1 MWFYQFTKFSGVIV
15 LEDVSARGF
24 RTYDSSLQLFDFDHL
39 RVAVE
44 GLAEL
49 HAIVIAHDL
58 LEDQKLVI
66 LYNNPIPMV
75 TRIWSQIETEKR
87 RL

>member
-1 MWFYQFTKFSGVIV
+1 MHNYCTGCYFIKLSKFSGVIV

-66 LYNNPIPMV
+66 LYNNPTPML
-75 TRIWSQIETEKR
+75 TSIYA
-87 RL
+87 

>member
-1 MWFYQFTKFSGVIV
+1 MWFYQFIKFSGVIV
-15 LEDVSARGF
+15 LEDVSARGY

-58 LEDQKLVI
+58 LEVQKLVS
-66 LYNNPIPMV
+66 LCYNPIPM
-75 TRIWSQIETEKR
+75 S
-87 RL
+87 LDLD